1 MVRISREAPPW
12 DQTNF
17 GGVVSKNLGI
27 FFFSITRCTDAPCS
41 YIVVF
46 VQQKTTLVRR
56 RMVGSM
62 HDLMQVKFLLGFLV
76 FSDSEKDSSSIN

>member
-1 MVRISREAPPW
+1 
-12 DQTNF
+12 
-17 GGVVSKNLGI
+17 VSKILGI
-27 FFFSITRCTDAPCS
+27 FFFFFNYKVHRCS
-41 YIVVF
+41 VFLVF

-56 RMVGSM
+56 RMAGSM